1 MASPVHYHYCGHN
14 RQQTSPSVFWDWDR
28 SDGDTRGARISF
40 INRNEGVTRGFRNSL
55 HVKPTD
61 SGKKPNFEAFSGF
74 HTSVEEEEPGTEIF
88 STKWG
93 PLSGGSLWNVHW
105 EGLSEAA
112 QEVFSGVP
120 EGLPYPYQSA
130 FLSSALYAFGFLI
143 AHTNVHLLNDFKP
156 ALSQHFATCMIRCL
170 ANGVNLLRVSI
181 PIPGACAIRSLT
193 TTRYNTP
200 PPRVSSIDL
209 NGVLG

>member
-28 SDGDTRGARISF
+28 SDGDTRGARFSF

-93 PLSGGSLWNVHW
+93 PLVFDFETHLRAKPRRWHW
-105 EGLSEAA
+105 TCRL
-112 QEVFSGVP
+112 Q
-120 EGLPYPYQSA
+120 
-130 FLSSALYAFGFLI
+130 LSSTQL
-143 AHTNVHLLNDFKP
+143 
-156 ALSQHFATCMIRCL
+156 
-170 ANGVNLLRVSI
+170 
-181 PIPGACAIRSLT
+181 
-193 TTRYNTP
+193 
-200 PPRVSSIDL
+200 
-209 NGVLG
+209 